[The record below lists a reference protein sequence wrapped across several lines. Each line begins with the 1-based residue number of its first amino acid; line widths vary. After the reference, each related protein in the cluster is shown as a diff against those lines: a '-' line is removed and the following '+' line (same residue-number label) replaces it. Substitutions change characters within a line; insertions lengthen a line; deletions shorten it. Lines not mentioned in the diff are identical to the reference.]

1 MKEWITFR
9 IVTMLFLSFYLP
21 IYATVTL
28 GLLELVIN
36 YNNKTGEKD
45 TLLV

>member
-1 MKEWITFR
+1 
-9 IVTMLFLSFYLP
+9 MLFLSFYLP

-45 TLLV
+45 TLLVWWSIKLMTDF